1 MGYMFCAK
9 LNYFQIIKVPMLYL
23 AVHVKIHNLDKNG
36 GFVKEDNS
44 GKSNIFSTGEKAIY
58 SYSPAAEKEARQG
71 LGGLKGLIII
81 SLIVFL
87 VGIST
92 ISVYNQKDRTAAS
105 NEYLKNLDN
114 STAIAS
120 RLR

>member
-1 MGYMFCAK
+1 MGK
-9 LNYFQIIKVPMLYL
+9 LNYFQIIKVSLLHL
-23 AVHVKIHNLDKNG
+23 AVHVKTHNLDKNS

-92 ISVYNQKDRTAAS
+92 IGVYNQKV
-105 NEYLKNLDN
+105 KNN
-114 STAIAS
+114 SVN
-120 RLR
+120 LPNYV